1 VGAAEVS
8 ALRVLAPLQ
17 NGGDSVFLDTA
28 SLAAV
33 RAYMQQN
40 RRVTPVAGM
49 NKRPG
54 RWL

>member
-8 ALRVLAPLQ
+8 ALRELAPLQ
-17 NGGDSVFLDTA
+17 NGGNSVLPDTA

-33 RAYMQQN
+33 HADMQQK